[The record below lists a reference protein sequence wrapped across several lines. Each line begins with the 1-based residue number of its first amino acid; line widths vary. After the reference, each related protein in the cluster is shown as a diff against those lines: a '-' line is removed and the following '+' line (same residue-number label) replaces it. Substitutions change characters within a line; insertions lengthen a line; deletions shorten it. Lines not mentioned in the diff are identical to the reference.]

1 MASDM
6 NLEHFAAFQGQHF
19 TVQLDAGVSVSAEL
33 VEAHGLPAPPF
44 QGRQPFSLLFKGPTT
59 PRLLQ
64 RTYRLQPPAGAKP
77 LDIFLVP
84 VSADTTGVCYEA
96 VFA

>member
-1 MASDM
+1 MATEMS
-6 NLEHFAAFQGQHF
+6 LEHFAALQGQHY
-19 TVQLDAGVSVSAEL
+19 TVQLDADTGVRAEL
-33 VEAHGLPAPPF
+33 VEARGLPSPSF
-44 QGRQPFSLLFKGPTT
+44 QGRQPFSLLFKGPST
-59 PRLLQ
+59 PQLPQ
-64 RTYRLQPPAGAKP
+64 RTYRLQPPAGAEP